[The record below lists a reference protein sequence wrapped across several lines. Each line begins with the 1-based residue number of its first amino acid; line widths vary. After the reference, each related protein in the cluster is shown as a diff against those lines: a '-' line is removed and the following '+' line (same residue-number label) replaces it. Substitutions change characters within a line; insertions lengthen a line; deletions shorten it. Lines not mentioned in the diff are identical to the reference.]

1 MTRSRQWKGGF
12 YVFKNGRFPS
22 SRRIPFF
29 YSHWR
34 MPFFYSHSGLDNRS
48 KSTNWF
54 LNYCTGFYFGGD

>member
-1 MTRSRQWKGGF
+1 MNRSRQWKGGF
-12 YVFKNGRFPS
+12 YVFKNGKFPS
-22 SRRIPFF
+22 SM
-29 YSHWR
+29 R